1 MQIIHR
7 DIKKGQLKVKIEN
20 LDDLWYLSTIIDE
33 GDILK
38 SKTQRKI
45 KLGGAGENAK
55 VIIKTILISIHVEK
69 VEFHKYY
76 NILRVSG
83 KVEEGTEDVAK
94 GVYHTFS
101 LEPNVLFSLQKEKFL
116 SFQVD
121 KLNEAEQQ
129 KPSSILICVFDR
141 EEATFAILKKYG
153 YEILTE
159 LKGNVMKKDNPEKL
173 KNTFYKDIVQ
183 QLHEYDQRF
192 KLTKIVLGSPAFWK
206 EYLLAELVQDKLKE
220 KVLLASCNNT
230 GRNGI
235 TEVLKR
241 QEVVSALKDDRIIKE
256 INLVNDLKTA
266 IATNEKSA
274 YGIKDV
280 LKAAEAGAIRL
291 LLVTDTYI
299 HKLREEG
306 KYTQLDKIMK
316 LVDTMNGD
324 IHIISSDHD
333 GGRELDGLG
342 GAGALLRYKL

>member
-1 MQIIHR
+1 M
-7 DIKKGQLKVKIEN
+7 
-20 LDDLWYLSTIIDE
+20 
-33 GDILK
+33 
-38 SKTQRKI
+38 
-45 KLGGAGENAK
+45 
-55 VIIKTILISIHVEK
+55 
-69 VEFHKYY
+69 
-76 NILRVSG
+76 
-83 KVEEGTEDVAK
+83 
-94 GVYHTFS
+94 
-101 LEPNVLFSLQKEKFL
+101 FSLQKEKFL

-159 LKGNVMKKDNPEKL
+159 LKGTVMKKDNPEKL